1 MGFQQQAV
9 QIELNRMSLTLPGAW
24 AGNEACRLLSAPNQQ
39 NSNWRRTQD
48 ESPDEQEQGQEDAEA
63 AKGGHC
69 ELSKSLLLP
78 KKAKKKHIDHTL
90 NHKGKRRIV

>member
-9 QIELNRMSLTLPGAW
+9 QIELNRMSLTLHGAW
-24 AGNEACRLLSAPNQQ
+24 AGSEACRLLSAPNQQ
-39 NSNWRRTQD
+39 NSNWRRTYD
-48 ESPDEQEQGQEDAEA
+48 ESPDEQEKEDAEA

-78 KKAKKKHIDHTL
+78 KKAKKKTY
-90 NHKGKRRIV
+90 